1 MAHVSGA
8 LRELPERLGM
18 RRLIP
23 PYAIEVASNNRKDP
37 GGLSGF
43 VIIQDSHIS
52 VRAFP
57 ARRFVSIDV
66 YSCRDFNTAQV
77 CRYFQR
83 AFNIRK
89 CETNLIIRGK
99 EYPLA
104 DLV

>member
-1 MAHVSGA
+1 MS
-8 LRELPERLGM
+8 LLTELPGKMGM
-18 RRLIP
+18 KPLIP
-23 PYAIEVASNNRKDP
+23 PYVVRAPGNRKKDP
-37 GGLSGF
+37 GGYSGF
-43 VIIQDSHIS
+43 VIIQESHLS
-52 VRAFP
+52 VHTFP
-57 ARRFVSIDV
+57 GRRFVSIDV